1 MVINVHKVAQM
12 VNMEM
17 ELQVDVK
24 IVIQPVVLVM
34 LLILIIVNPA
44 AVLDFNLAQHVLLI
58 VLLAIINI
66 QHISYGG

>member
-1 MVINVHKVAQM
+1 MVINAHKVAQM

-17 ELQVDVK
+17 ELPVDVK